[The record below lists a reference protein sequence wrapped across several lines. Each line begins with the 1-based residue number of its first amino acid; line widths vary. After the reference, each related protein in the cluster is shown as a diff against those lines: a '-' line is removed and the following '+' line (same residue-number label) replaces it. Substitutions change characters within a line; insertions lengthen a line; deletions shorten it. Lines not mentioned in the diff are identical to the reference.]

1 MLTNKLRVLII
12 GSGGREHALY
22 EAIRRSPLVFHVM
35 VLPGNAGIPLRDRH
49 WVDLSSPAEL
59 LFLQI
64 LSFAK
69 LAVADLI
76 IVGPE
81 KLLVDGIV
89 DYFAEHA
96 PKIKVFG
103 PSKASAQLE
112 GSKVYCKQICQKY
125 GIPTAKAYVART
137 MDEVNSALGDWGA
150 PIVVKAD
157 GLCSGK
163 GVKVCHTVADANAFA
178 SALLVERIFGDA
190 GNRVV
195 IERVLEGRECSVMA
209 IVDGE
214 SALMLQPARDYKRA
228 YPGKDAP
235 NTGGMGAYSPLPDLP
250 MDGPEFHAIATIIMK
265 LVSAMAKEGHPYHGL
280 LYAGIMLTKDG
291 PMLLEVNCRFG
302 DPETQVVLPRLDSDL
317 VPALLASIEFN
328 GISNIESLR
337 WKSQSAV
344 CVVMTSG
351 GYPGKYDIGFPIKG
365 LEALDLF
372 GDVVVYEAGTELR
385 NSQKVTSGGRVLGV
399 VGMGK
404 NLEAAQNAAYEG
416 VELIFYAK
424 EAHRPDIGD

>member
-1 MLTNKLRVLII
+1 MPKKLRVLII

-22 EAIRRSPLVFHVM
+22 ETIGRSPLVYHVM
-35 VLPGNAGIPLRDRH
+35 VLPGNAGIPLGDRH
-49 WVDLSSPAEL
+49 WVDLSAPAEL

-69 LAVADLI
+69 LAVADMVV
-76 IVGPE
+76 VGPE
-81 KLLVDGIV
+81 QPLVDGVV

-96 PKIKVFG
+96 PNIKIFG

-112 GSKVYCKQICQKY
+112 GSKVYCKEICTKY
-125 GIPTAKAYVART
+125 GIPTADYRVASNVYEADLAI
-137 MDEVNSALGDWGA
+137 MEFGGSC
-150 PIVVKAD
+150 VVKAD
-157 GLCSGK
+157 GLAGGK
-163 GVKVCHTVADANAFA
+163 GVKVAQDSVIATAFVRECMEAKVFGNAGK
-178 SALLVERIFGDA
+178 RI
-190 GNRVV
+190 V

-250 MDGPEFHAIATIIMK
+250 MHSPEFHGIATIIMK

-280 LYAGIMLTKDG
+280 LYAGIMLTKEC

-317 VPALLASIEFN
+317 VPAMLASTELN

-337 WKSQSAV
+337 WKKESAV

-351 GYPGKYDIGFPIKG
+351 GYPGKYDIGFSIKG
-365 LEALDLF
+365 LEAIALF

-385 NSQKVTSGGRVLGV
+385 NKQKVTSGGRVLGV

-404 NLEAAQNAAYEG
+404 NLEDAQNAAYEG

-424 EAHRPDIGD
+424 EVHRSDIGD